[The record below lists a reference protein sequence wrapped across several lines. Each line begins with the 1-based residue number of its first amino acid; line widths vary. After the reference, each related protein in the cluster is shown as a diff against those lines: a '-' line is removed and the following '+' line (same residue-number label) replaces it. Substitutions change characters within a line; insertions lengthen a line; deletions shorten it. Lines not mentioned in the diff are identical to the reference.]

1 MTDQITQWVEAVVT
15 LPIFLPLVSL
25 MAFLDALIPV
35 IPSEPVLSVGASW
48 AGSTGSLNAWH
59 VFFAALIGGMA
70 GDNTCY
76 IIGRKF
82 QNRVANLR
90 PDSKPGKAIGWVR
103 TMMRNYGGAT
113 IIIARFVPY
122 ARFTLTLLLGSVRYN
137 WFLFVVYDTI
147 GVAVWAGSIVGVS
160 YLGGMVFENAPLIGV
175 AFGIVA
181 GTLVGVVI
189 QKAQNRFLEWR
200 DERRAMSTA

>member
-1 MTDQITQWVEAVVT
+1 MTDQITQWVEAIVT
-15 LPIFLPLVSL
+15 LPVFLFLVSL
-25 MAFLDALIPV
+25 LVFLDSTIPV

-48 AGSTGSLNAWH
+48 AGSTGTLSAWN
-59 VFFAALIGGMA
+59 VFFAAVIGGML

-76 IIGRKF
+76 ILGRKF

-103 TMMRNYGGAT
+103 RMMKNYGGAT

-137 WFLFVVYDTI
+137 WPLFIIYDTL
-147 GVAVWAGSIVGVS
+147 GVAIWAGAIVSVS
-160 YLGGMVFENAPLIGV
+160 YLGGMVFENAPLLGV
-175 AFGIVA
+175 AFGVVA
-181 GTLVGVVI
+181 GTLIGVVI

-200 DERRAMSTA
+200 DERRATSTA